1 MQMIDSKSLL
11 YTAHHLLKQVQQL
24 GNPENWIVRK
34 ETVQC
39 IHINEE
45 KFSLMVVIKPGD
57 GNEGNDLKNLQH
69 LDQESLVNSA
79 HELIHAEPKPLGYDF
94 FKKDVQL
101 FTDQQGD
108 TFILGVAFGLLENQS
123 VIEL

>member
-1 MQMIDSKSLL
+1 MIDSKSLF

-39 IHINEE
+39 IHMNEE
-45 KFSLMVVIKPGD
+45 KFSLMVVIRPES
-57 GNEGNDLKNLQH
+57 GNEGTELKNLQG
-69 LDQESLVNSA
+69 LDQESLVNAA
-79 HELIHAEPKPLGYDF
+79 HELIRAEPKPTGYDF

-101 FTDQQGD
+101 FTDQQGNK
-108 TFILGVAFGLLENQS
+108 FVLGVALGVFENQS
-123 VIEL
+123 AIEI